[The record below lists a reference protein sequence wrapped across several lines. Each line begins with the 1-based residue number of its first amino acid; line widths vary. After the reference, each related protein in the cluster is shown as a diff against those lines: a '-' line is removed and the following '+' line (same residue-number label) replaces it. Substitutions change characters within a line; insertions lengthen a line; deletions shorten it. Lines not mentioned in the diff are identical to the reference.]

1 MVGRE
6 LLSVRPHGEDRQG
19 EDEEQQELRGSI
31 WRRRKTCIDFKKSI
45 ILIKTMAHH

>member
-19 EDEEQQELRGSI
+19 EDGEQQGMWGSI
-31 WRRRKTCIDFKKSI
+31 WRRRKTCIDFKNSI
-45 ILIKTMAHH
+45 IRTKTMAHY